1 MFNRFSDLS
10 KKTLQGSS
18 PPAVQLGVA
27 ALETVVGTE
36 ETAQHILASTS
47 EVEVESRTGE
57 TTTIGSNGEH
67 AAYVVVSD
75 RQLHFVRADRPGIP
89 QHSLAFEAIERAEV
103 DDGLLTTEL
112 TVETPEET
120 VRFEPTSVERAA
132 AASAYAEQMSQHW
145 EAFGEAIESV
155 RAAITE
161 LESAIEDDAGVARL
175 KQRARARLSKAH
187 HLATHD
193 EAAPTELMRSRIEP
207 IEAELEALCTPPTV
221 DEVASLVDDARYAH
235 EASDYDRAYEA
246 LVEAHEAV
254 RGTRHLPDDPV
265 VREEL
270 DAVSQ
275 RVTKLATAF
284 LGHAEDICHNA
295 LAAEAPA
302 DTVAA
307 WDEAFERYRSALAAG
322 WDEIGG
328 VTADALRFQLSWV
341 VRNLVDALQAE
352 AEALEAGGDDH
363 PGASDHYQT
372 ALDRLERAKRL
383 ATEHPY
389 ADGAAFDD
397 RIRRLEEK
405 VERAQWRWG
414 TAD

>member
-1 MFNRFSDLS
+1 MLNRINDLS
-10 KKTLQGSS
+10 RETLRGSS

-27 ALETVVGTE
+27 SLETVVGAE

-47 EVEVESRTGE
+47 EVEVESADGE
-57 TTTIGSNGEH
+57 TTIGSNGEH
-67 AAYVVVSD
+67 AAYAVVSD
-75 RQLHFVRADRPGIP
+75 RRLHFVRGDRPGIP
-89 QHSLAFEAIERAEV
+89 QHSLELAAVERSAV
-103 DDGLLTTEL
+103 YDGLLTTVL

-120 VRFEPTSVERAA
+120 VRFEPTSAERAT
-132 AASAYAEQMSQHW
+132 AASAYVERTGRYWTEFEETLDSART
-145 EAFGEAIESV
+145 AIE
-155 RAAITE
+155 E
-161 LESAIEDDAGVARL
+161 LEAAIEDDRGVARL
-175 KQRARARLSKAH
+175 KQRARSRLSKAYH
-187 HLATHD
+187 VATRAD
-193 EAAPTELMRSRIEP
+193 DAPTALMRAQIAP
-207 IEAELEALCTPPTV
+207 VEAELEVRCTPPDL

-254 RGTRHLPDDPV
+254 SGTRHLPDDPA
-265 VREEL
+265 VREDL
-270 DAVSQ
+270 DAVYQ

-307 WDEAFERYRSALAAG
+307 WDEAFERYRSALTAG

-341 VRNLVDALQAE
+341 VRNLIDALEAE
-352 AEALEAGGDDH
+352 AEALEAEGDDRRR
-363 PGASDHYQT
+363 ASDHYRT

-389 ADGAAFDD
+389 ADGEAFDD